1 MQFSLDEDEFGR
13 LVCLISDGPTRA
25 TVTAANAIEAARE
38 LSAAIQSALS
48 AGTGEGF
55 WEESGGQYRWLFR
68 RENDRLRI
76 VILWSIG
83 TLTGWENKFWVE
95 CEAAPF
101 ARLVGEELRRRG
113 FDASGLP
120 GEAPPV
126 AVSAAALRLHL
137 AYSAWASRRLLEAA
151 SRLTEAERTRDF
163 ATADKSVLGTLLHL
177 FAADRIWL
185 RRLRGESA
193 SSFLN
198 EDERRWDLLEA
209 EWPPLWQAWQDWA
222 FSVQD
227 DGARRPVRY
236 FDLQGNPSEQPV
248 WQIVLHV
255 VNHATHHRGQVAGFL
270 RAMGHRPPPLDLI
283 RYYRE
288 LGS

>member
-13 LVCLISDGPTRA
+13 LVCQIADGPTRA
-25 TVTAANAIEAARE
+25 TVTASNTAEAARE

-48 AGTGEGF
+48 AGTGECF

-68 RENDRLRI
+68 REDARLRI

-95 CEAAPF
+95 CEADPF
-101 ARLVGEELRRRG
+101 AQQVGEELRRRG

-120 GEAPPV
+120 GEARPV

-137 AYSAWASRRLLEAA
+137 EYSAWAAKRLLEAA
-151 SRLTEAERTRDF
+151 SRLTAAERTRDF
-163 ATADKSVLGTLLHL
+163 QTADQSVLGTLLHI

-185 RRLRGESA
+185 RRLRGELA

-198 EDERRWDLLEA
+198 EDETRWDLLEA
-209 EWPPLWQAWQDWA
+209 EWPRLWQAWQHWA
-222 FSVQD
+222 SALED
-227 DGARRPVRY
+227 DAAQRPLRY
-236 FDLQGNPSEQPV
+236 HDLKGHAWEQPI

-255 VNHATHHRGQVAGFL
+255 VNHSTHHRGQVAGFL
-270 RAMGHRPPPLDLI
+270 RAMGHRPPALDLI
-283 RYYRE
+283 AYYRE
-288 LGS
+288 RGN